1 MIIKTIYIDNNKGS
15 IKIWNIKENQ
25 DEVENSLSEAIEK
38 LIIKKLV
45 D

>member
-15 IKIWNIKENQ
+15 IKIGNIKENQ

-38 LIIKKLV
+38 LIIKN
-45 D
+45 